1 MDNKS
6 LTSLDSYYEKQEAM
20 VRECLF
26 ALKTI
31 ILSVDDNITHVR
43 KYRIP
48 FFCYKEFNLGFLWV
62 HRKKIIVGFIKDKKT
77 LCQPITGK
85 RRDKVMTMEISPLQ
99 DIPIDIIRQN
109 IKKRVLEYSLS

>member
-6 LTSLDSYYEKQEAM
+6 LTALDSYYEKQEAM

-85 RRDKVMTMEISPLQ
+85 RRDKVMTMEISQLQ